1 MATELEKNFNAYNW
15 FKSYLQHR
23 IQIIL
28 FCWWLGVG
36 VGVGVGVLT
45 INGSPINQVSEYT
58 YQCKPYLG
66 QPYR

>member
-1 MATELEKNFNAYNW
+1 MVQVLIRTSNSNNYVL
-15 FKSYLQHR
+15 LVVGVGVGVDV
-23 IQIIL
+23 
-28 FCWWLGVG
+28 GVG

>member
-1 MATELEKNFNAYNW
+1 MVVGVGVGVDV
-15 FKSYLQHR
+15 
-23 IQIIL
+23 
-28 FCWWLGVG
+28 GVG